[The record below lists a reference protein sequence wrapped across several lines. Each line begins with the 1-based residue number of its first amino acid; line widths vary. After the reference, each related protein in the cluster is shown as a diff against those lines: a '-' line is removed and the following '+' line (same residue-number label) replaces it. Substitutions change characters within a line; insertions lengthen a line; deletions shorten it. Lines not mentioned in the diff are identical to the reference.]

1 MVNLP
6 VQLTQLQ
13 AEYPGV
19 SIPPALA
26 ALDPGFVAVSARQA
40 RQGLIAAD
48 SKSLPALT
56 PDTTIRTVG
65 DGPDAPPLVFCFVVS
80 GRPIDR
86 VNGIGYTS
94 SWVPFDQSF
103 RGRRDALS
111 RCLTAALWSRP
122 AVADGVALQ
131 TNAGASKHSES
142 IPAVVYNDRE
152 VWLLFEESPVRVV
165 KVTSDWARCI
175 GAGTSPTEKVLLTAF
190 DEAVRG
196 RRAAAGLT
204 LDPMR
209 YSSVRTAIG
218 GLLQQHKTAHTHCNA
233 GWTAA
238 QHVVL
243 ELHDSQDLSLP
254 VYSIAPESPSAA
266 CSSSGV
272 NLGTDAQ
279 GLGSVIVAL

>member
-1 MVNLP
+1 M
-6 VQLTQLQ
+6 QLQ
-13 AEYPGV
+13 AEYPDV
-19 SIPPALA
+19 SIPRALA

-40 RQGLIAAD
+40 RQGLLAAD

-56 PDTTIRTVG
+56 PDTTVRTVG
-65 DGPDAPPLVFCFVVS
+65 GGPNAPPLVFCFVIS
-80 GRPIDR
+80 GRPTDR
-86 VNGIGYTS
+86 VDGAGYAS

-122 AVADGVALQ
+122 AVADGASFQ
-131 TNAGASKHSES
+131 TDADGKHSS
-142 IPAVVYNDRE
+142 NCVPAVVYNDRE

-175 GAGTSPTEKVLLTAF
+175 GARTSPTEKVLLTAF

-196 RRAAAGLT
+196 RRCAAGLN
-204 LDPMR
+204 LDPLG
-209 YSSVRTAIG
+209 YGSVRSAIA
-218 GLLQQHKTAHTHCNA
+218 GLLQKHKAAHTHINA

-254 VYSIAPESPSAA
+254 VYSVVPDSSPEV
-266 CSSSGV
+266 CSS
-272 NLGTDAQ
+272 LDDKLDTDAQ
-279 GLGSVIVAL
+279 HLGSVIVAL